1 MKPSQVDHTLATP
14 GSQGQAGRF
23 YVYAISFGAAVG
35 GFLFGYDLA
44 VVGGAQLLLEKYFS
58 LDASGLGWATSS
70 ALLGCAAGPLVAGFM
85 ADRLGRKNTLIAG
98 SLLLAVSS
106 IGTSLPEDIS
116 TYNLFRI
123 VGGVG
128 VGICSIV
135 SPMYI
140 AEIAPARVRGALITI
155 NQVAIVLGCL
165 VSYIV
170 AQALLGLFSHDVA
183 WRWMFGLECVPILFF
198 VIYLLFVPRSPRW
211 LAEKGRSEEA
221 LTVLTRIQGREA
233 ALRELDGMERLRDE
247 ETARF
252 TDVFRP
258 GVRFALLIAVTLAV
272 LQQWTG
278 VSVLSSYLPKI
289 YQAAGYERISDAV
302 WLSVVTYIFNL
313 AVTVVA
319 LWLVDR
325 TGRRPLL
332 LVGSAGMVV
341 GLLCLGL
348 VFFLNVRG
356 IAVLLAMLI
365 AQAAFLVSLAPV
377 TWIIMSEIFPTRIR
391 GRAMGIA
398 ALSLWIACF
407 LGVRYIPVLME
418 VFEAMFGTPAGVF
431 WVFAGVC
438 VFSYWFC
445 WKWVPETKG
454 RTLEEIAASWRQE

>member
-1 MKPSQVDHTLATP
+1 MASTSESQD
-14 GSQGQAGRF
+14 QAGRF

-58 LDASGLGWATSS
+58 LDAAGLGWATSS

-85 ADRLGRKNTLIAG
+85 ADRLGRKHTLIAG
-98 SLLLAVSS
+98 SLLLAVSA
-106 IGTSLPEDIS
+106 IGTSLPENIS

-123 VGGVG
+123 VGGIG
-128 VGICSIV
+128 VGITSIV

-140 AEIAPARVRGALITI
+140 AEIAPARMRGALITI
-155 NQVAIVLGCL
+155 NQLAIVLGCL
-165 VSYIV
+165 ISYIV
-170 AQALLGLFSHDVA
+170 AQGLLSLFSHDVA
-183 WRWMFGLECVPILFF
+183 WRWMFGLELAPILFF

-211 LAEKGRSEEA
+211 LAENGRPEEA
-221 LTVLTRIQGREA
+221 LTVLSRIQGREA
-233 ALRELDGMERLRDE
+233 AQQELDEMERLRE
-247 ETARF
+247 AGTARF
-252 TDVFRP
+252 SEVFRP

-289 YQAAGYERISDAV
+289 YQAAGYERIADAV
-302 WLSVVTYIFNL
+302 WLSVLTYIFNL
-313 AVTVVA
+313 AMTAVA
-319 LWLVDR
+319 FWLVDK

-332 LVGSAGMVV
+332 LVGSAGMAL

-348 VFFLNVRG
+348 VFFLNIPG
-356 IAVLLAMLI
+356 IAVLVAMLI
-365 AQAAFLVSLAPV
+365 AQAAFLTSLAPV

-407 LGVRYIPVLME
+407 LGVRYMPVMME
-418 VFEAMFGTPAGVF
+418 AFEASFGTPAGIF
-431 WVFAGVC
+431 WAFAGVC

-454 RTLEEIAASWRQE
+454 RTLEEIARSWGRE

>member
-1 MKPSQVDHTLATP
+1 MVTGKGKEA
-14 GSQGQAGRF
+14 QAGRF

-58 LDASGLGWATSS
+58 LTAAGLGWATSS

-98 SLLLAVSS
+98 SLLLAVSA

-116 TYNLFRI
+116 TYNFFRI
-123 VGGVG
+123 IGGIG
-128 VGICSIV
+128 VGITSIV

-140 AEIAPARVRGALITI
+140 AEIAPARMRGALITI
-155 NQVAIVLGCL
+155 NQLAIVLGCL

-170 AQALLGLFSHDVA
+170 AQGLLGLFSHDVA

-198 VIYLLFVPRSPRW
+198 VIYLQFVPRSPRW
-211 LAEKGRSEEA
+211 LAENGRSEEA

-233 ALRELDGMERLRDE
+233 ALRELEGMEDLRE
-247 ETARF
+247 AESGRF
-252 TDVFRP
+252 SEVFRP
-258 GVRFALLIAVTLAV
+258 GIRFALLIAVTLAV

-302 WLSVVTYIFNL
+302 WLSVLTYIFNL
-313 AVTVVA
+313 AMTAVA
-319 LWLVDR
+319 FWLVDK

-332 LVGSAGMVV
+332 LVGSAGMVL
-341 GLLCLGL
+341 GLFCLGL
-348 VFFLNVRG
+348 VFFLKVGG
-356 IAVLLAMLI
+356 IAVLLAMLL
-365 AQAAFLVSLAPV
+365 AQAAYLTSLAPV
-377 TWIIMSEIFPTRIR
+377 TWIVMSEIFPTRIR

-398 ALSLWIACF
+398 AWSLWIACF
-407 LGVRYIPVLME
+407 LGVMYVPLLME
-418 VFEAMFGTPAGVF
+418 AFEGRFGTPAGIF
-431 WVFAGVC
+431 WLFAGVC
-438 VFSYWFC
+438 VFAFWFC

-454 RTLEEIAASWRQE
+454 RTLEEIARSWSRE

>member
-1 MKPSQVDHTLATP
+1 MKQSQATP
-14 GSQGQAGRF
+14 GSEQAGGF

-58 LDASGLGWATSS
+58 LNAAGLGWATSS

-85 ADRLGRKNTLIAG
+85 ADRLGRKKTLIAG
-98 SLLLAVSS
+98 SLLLGASA
-106 IGTSLPEDIS
+106 IGTSLPEDIA
-116 TYNLFRI
+116 TYNFFRI
-123 VGGVG
+123 IGGVG

-140 AEIAPARVRGALITI
+140 AEIAPARVRGTLVTI
-155 NQVAIVLGCL
+155 NQLAIVLGCL

-170 AQALLGLFSHDVA
+170 AQGLLALFSHDVA

-198 VIYLLFVPRSPRW
+198 VIYLMFVPNSPRW
-211 LAEKGRSEEA
+211 LAENGRSEEA

-233 ALRELDGMERLRDE
+233 ALRELEGMEGLRE
-247 ETARF
+247 AETARF
-252 TDVFRP
+252 SEVFRP
-258 GVRFALLIAVTLAV
+258 GIRFALLIAVTLAV

-289 YQAAGYERISDAV
+289 YQAAGYEKISDAV

-313 AVTVVA
+313 AMTAVA
-319 LWLVDR
+319 FWLVDK

-332 LVGSAGMVV
+332 LVGTAGMVL
-341 GLLCLGL
+341 GLVCLGL
-348 VFFLNVRG
+348 VFFLEIGG
-356 IAVLLAMLI
+356 IAVLVAMLL
-365 AQAAFLVSLAPV
+365 AQAAYLTSLAPV

-391 GRAMGIA
+391 GRAMGIS
-398 ALSLWIACF
+398 ALALWIACF
-407 LGVRYIPVLME
+407 LGVMYVPVLME
-418 VFEAMFGTPAGVF
+418 AFEAAFGTPAGIF
-431 WVFAGVC
+431 WLFAGVC
-438 VFSYWFC
+438 VFAFWFC

-454 RTLEEIAASWRQE
+454 RTLEEIARSWRQG